1 MVAWKV
7 RRALGLDQLGGVPGV
22 SGDPKRPDNIIFDI
36 NQNGFP
42 NAAPGDDGGTGQ
54 GPTGTGGV
62 GQSAGGFGHPKCL
75 NNPNQLTLP
84 AVQ

>member
-1 MVAWKV
+1 
-7 RRALGLDQLGGVPGV
+7 V

-36 NQNGFP
+36 TPNGGIP
-42 NAAPGDDGGTGQ
+42 TNDGGTDQ
-54 GPTGTGGV
+54 APNGTGGV

-75 NNPNQLTLP
+75 NNPNQATLP